1 MNLFVANIRALLALW
16 LWNLVDSVVCLGP
29 PPGVA
34 SNEHRYP
41 SPRIVILGATGV
53 RRELCI
59 FSPMTSPLIGWEE
72 QPCQCAC
79 GEGQEFWWQE
89 LQPWLLQG
97 SYRPHLINIQ
107 PWLLEFLI
115 ALYFLY
121 TYHNVQ
127 LNSFLKVAATK
138 DLVTK
143 QTCADDGWVLNRQRF
158 ASTKM
163 I

>member
-1 MNLFVANIRALLALW
+1 MNLFVANLRALLALW
-16 LWNLVDSVVCLGP
+16 LWNLVDSLLCIGP
-29 PPGVA
+29 PHGVA

-41 SPRIVILGATGV
+41 SPRIVILGATGG

-97 SYRPHLINIQ
+97 SSRPHFYQ
-107 PWLLEFLI
+107 YSTLI
-115 ALYFLY
+115 AGIFIRTIFPLHISQRSTQYISEGGRCQGTCY
-121 TYHNVQ
+121 
-127 LNSFLKVAATK
+127 
-138 DLVTK
+138 
-143 QTCADDGWVLNRQRF
+143 QTNLRWCWVS
-158 ASTKM
+158 AE
-163 I
+163 